1 MKDENN
7 NNRYDDIIHL
17 PHPTSK
23 KHPRMSLYDRAAQ
36 FSPFAA
42 LTGHEEAIK
51 ETARI
56 TERKKELSE
65 EQYTRLNEKLMI
77 IKDQISYRKPVSI
90 TYFMPDQIKEGGS
103 YVTHQGVVKKIKE
116 FERLLILEDKTE
128 ILIDHIEE
136 IEFGGNV
143 GI

>member
-1 MKDENN
+1 MKDVNN

-42 LTGHEEAIK
+42 LTGHEEAIQ

-56 TERKKELSE
+56 TEHKRELSE

-90 TYFMPDQIKEGGS
+90 TYFLPDQIKEGGS
-103 YVTHQGVVKKIKE
+103 YVTHKGVVKKIKE
-116 FERLLILEDKTE
+116 FERLLIMEDNTE

-136 IEFGGNV
+136 IEF
-143 GI
+143 